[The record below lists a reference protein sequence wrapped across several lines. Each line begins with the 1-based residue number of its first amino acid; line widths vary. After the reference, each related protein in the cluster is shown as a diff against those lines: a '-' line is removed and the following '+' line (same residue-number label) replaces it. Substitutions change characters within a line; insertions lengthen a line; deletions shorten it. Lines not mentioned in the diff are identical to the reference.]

1 MTEIILLNVLC
12 NLIMAK
18 AIPEGYHSITP
29 HLVVNN
35 GVDAIEFYKRAFG
48 AVEEYRYN
56 DPENKSII
64 YVKLRIGDSPILL
77 SEEFPNTEKI
87 GCRSPKTIGGSS
99 VTIHIF
105 TEDVDKLFNQA
116 ISAGATTIFP
126 VTDMFWGDRY
136 GQLVDPYGHF
146 WSIATHKEDLSDDEI
161 RSRGRCV

>member
-1 MTEIILLNVLC
+1 MT
-12 NLIMAK
+12 K

-87 GCRSPKTIGGSS
+87 GCRSPKFCYNT
-99 VTIHIF
+99 
-105 TEDVDKLFNQA
+105 
-116 ISAGATTIFP
+116 
-126 VTDMFWGDRY
+126 
-136 GQLVDPYGHF
+136 HF
-146 WSIATHKEDLSDDEI
+146 H
-161 RSRGRCV
+161 RRCV

>member
-1 MTEIILLNVLC
+1 MTN
-12 NLIMAK
+12 
-18 AIPEGYHSITP
+18 AIPQGYHSITP

-48 AVEEYRYN
+48 AVVEYRYN
-56 DPENKSII
+56 GPNNKSIT
-64 YVKLRIGDSPILL
+64 YTKLRIGDSPILL
-77 SEEFPNTEKI
+77 SEEFPNTEEI

-105 TEDVDKLFNQA
+105 TEDVDNLFNQA
-116 ISAGATTIFP
+116 ISADLTAVFP

-146 WSIATHKEDLSDDEI
+146 WSIATHKEDLCDGEI

>member
-1 MTEIILLNVLC
+1 MVN
-12 NLIMAK
+12 
-18 AIPEGYHSITP
+18 AIPKGYHSITP

-35 GVDAIEFYKRAFG
+35 GVDAVEFYKRAFG

-56 DPENKSII
+56 GPDNKTII

-77 SEEFPNTEKI
+77 SEEFPNTEGK

-99 VTIHIF
+99 VTIHN
-105 TEDVDKLFNQA
+105 FNQA

-126 VTDMFWGDRY
+126 ITDMFWGDRY
-136 GQLVDPYGHF
+136 GQLIDPYGHF